1 MGTRQGKRV
10 IALSRVDREK
20 LERGEFTS
28 PEQAVHQ
35 WDHTAGG
42 ERARRQPA
50 RDEARFTPHE
60 KDLLREVPP
69 HFGKI

>member
-1 MGTRQGKRV
+1 MGKRV
-10 IALSRVDREK
+10 ISLSRVDREK
-20 LERGEFTS
+20 LERGEFLT

-35 WDHTAGG
+35 WDHTVGS

-50 RDEARFTPHE
+50 QDTQRFTPHE
-60 KDLLREVPP
+60 QDLLREIPP